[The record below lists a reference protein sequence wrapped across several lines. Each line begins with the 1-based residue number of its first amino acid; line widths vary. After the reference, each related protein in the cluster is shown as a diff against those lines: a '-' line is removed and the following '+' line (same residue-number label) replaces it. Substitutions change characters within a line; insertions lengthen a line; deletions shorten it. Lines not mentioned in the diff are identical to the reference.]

1 MKNLKSLFLLTTLS
15 IFLCFN
21 SFALETSNS
30 KSKPSVVYGYR
41 YSGEVESVDEIELP
55 IRQMDYGVYLDDFNR
70 VVAKQ
75 IRKEAKKLFEEQ
87 EKSKEVSKIED
98 IVTPV
103 YKITED
109 KILYSDCS
117 NYNRNY
123 EYLHCDKEINI
134 TKPVHF
140 YDALGRK
147 ISDNLNIEANK
158 IYTKQLRQEEW
169 ESWKDI
175 DLRLFWKGFWNVISF
190 AFCTA
195 IIVFGIAFLIKKLK
209 ELDIINE

>member
-1 MKNLKSLFLLTTLS
+1 MKNLKSLFLLTTLTIS
-15 IFLCFN
+15 LCFN

-30 KSKPSVVYGYR
+30 KSKPSVVYS
-41 YSGEVESVDEIELP
+41 YSYSEVVESVDEIELP
-55 IRQMDYGVYLDDFNR
+55 IRQMDYGVYFDDFNR
-70 VVAKQ
+70 VVAKP

-109 KILYSDCS
+109 KILHSDAY
-117 NYNRNY
+117 NYNY
-123 EYLHCDKEINI
+123 EYLHCDKEIDV

-147 ISDNLNIEANK
+147 ISDNLNVEANK
-158 IYTKQLRQEEW
+158 IYNKQLRQEEW

-175 DLRLFWKGFWNVISF
+175 DLRPLWKGFWTIIAF
-190 AFCTA
+190 ACCTA

>member
-30 KSKPSVVYGYR
+30 KSKPSVVYGYS

-70 VVAKQ
+70 VVAKP

-87 EKSKEVSKIED
+87 EKSKEVSRIED
-98 IVTPV
+98 IVTHV

-109 KILYSDCS
+109 L
-117 NYNRNY
+117 
-123 EYLHCDKEINI
+123 
-134 TKPVHF
+134 P
-140 YDALGRK
+140 
-147 ISDNLNIEANK
+147 
-158 IYTKQLRQEEW
+158 
-169 ESWKDI
+169 
-175 DLRLFWKGFWNVISF
+175 
-190 AFCTA
+190 
-195 IIVFGIAFLIKKLK
+195 
-209 ELDIINE
+209 